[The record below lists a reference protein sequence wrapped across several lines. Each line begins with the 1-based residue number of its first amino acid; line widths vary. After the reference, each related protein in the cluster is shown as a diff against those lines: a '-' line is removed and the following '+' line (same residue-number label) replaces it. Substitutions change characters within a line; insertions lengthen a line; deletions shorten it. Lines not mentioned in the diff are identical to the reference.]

1 MVRDFTIV
9 ISNSVQEEDLHSGEG
24 VVEKVYI
31 PGAASSAAE
40 NTEVAPVVSERPR
53 NPKINV
59 ATLRGVLVICMER
72 FDP

>member
-1 MVRDFTIV
+1 M
-9 ISNSVQEEDLHSGEG
+9 
-24 VVEKVYI
+24 YI

-59 ATLRGVLVICMER
+59 ATLRGVLVICMEI